1 MTEQELEQLHSL
13 NCEIEQYQARLRG
26 SDLDPEKYC
35 QSVRHVVV
43 EHRAWIE
50 EHLKRIMAERDR
62 LEGYI
67 AAIED
72 EQTQLIFAYRF
83 AAGMS
88 WKAVAARLDRGLT
101 AAACSKAVSQYLERE
116 SV

>member
-1 MTEQELEQLHSL
+1 MTEQELEKLHPL
-13 NCEIEQYQARLRG
+13 NREIEQYQTRLKG
-26 SDLDPEKYC
+26 PDLDPAEYC
-35 QSVRHVVV
+35 QGVRHVIV
-43 EHRAWIE
+43 EHRAWVE
-50 EHLKRIMAERDR
+50 KHLERIMAERDR

-88 WKAVAARLDRGLT
+88 WKAVAARLEGGLT
-101 AAACSKAVSQYLERE
+101 AAACSKAVGQYLERE
-116 SV
+116 SA